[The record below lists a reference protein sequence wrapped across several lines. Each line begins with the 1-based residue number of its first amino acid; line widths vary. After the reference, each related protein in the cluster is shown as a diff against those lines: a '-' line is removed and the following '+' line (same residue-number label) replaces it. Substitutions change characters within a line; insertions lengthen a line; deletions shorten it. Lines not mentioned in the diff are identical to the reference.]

1 LAAGGGKGGKEED
14 VSGSRVRG
22 CIVLHLPSAAY
33 RIRRGRRLPGTRHL
47 AVQSEYLAKT
57 ILSTIHEDLFDELYF
72 LQRYDEF
79 KMELQQLIDMPD
91 KRLSSVIIYLHQ
103 NKGIFP
109 NRRKNQ
115 FEEITEE
122 EFGSMEKI
130 YKEIFNR

>member
-1 LAAGGGKGGKEED
+1 M
-14 VSGSRVRG
+14 
-22 CIVLHLPSAAY
+22 
-33 RIRRGRRLPGTRHL
+33 
-47 AVQSEYLAKT
+47 
-57 ILSTIHEDLFDELYF
+57 STIHEDLFDELYF
-72 LQRYDEF
+72 LQRYDEL

-103 NKGIFP
+103 NKGKFP

-130 YKEIFNR
+130 YKEIINR